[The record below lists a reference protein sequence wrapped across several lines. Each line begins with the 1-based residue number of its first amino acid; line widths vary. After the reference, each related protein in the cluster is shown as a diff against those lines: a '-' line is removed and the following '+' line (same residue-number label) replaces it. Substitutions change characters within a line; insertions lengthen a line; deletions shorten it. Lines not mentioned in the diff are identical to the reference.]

1 MEYMDLQFIILLDVM
16 IAAVLTGI
24 VGFEREWAGKP
35 AGFRTHMIVGGAAAL
50 LIGLGE
56 ILVASYDTQD
66 LQQNLRTDP
75 LRIVEAI
82 VVGISFIGAGT
93 ILKAK
98 DSNNILYLTTAASIL
113 FSAGIGISVGL
124 HQYILAVGAT
134 LALITINFLLNYL
147 EEWLRRK
154 KKFPVNDE
162 E

>member
-16 IAAVLTGI
+16 IAALLTGI

-147 EEWLRRK
+147 EEWLRKK
-154 KKFPVNDE
+154 KKFPVNE
-162 E
+162 EE